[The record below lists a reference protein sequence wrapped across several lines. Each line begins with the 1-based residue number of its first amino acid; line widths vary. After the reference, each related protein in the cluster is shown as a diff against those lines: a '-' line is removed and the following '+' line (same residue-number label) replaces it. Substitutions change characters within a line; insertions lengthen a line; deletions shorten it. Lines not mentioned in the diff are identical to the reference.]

1 MIIIG
6 QYKNCYLV
14 KTNSN
19 DDKCYLVDRNLNASL
34 GYDYPEKF
42 MRYYRFEDY
51 KSDKY
56 TSKLLKKLRKIL
68 K

>member
-1 MIIIG
+1 M
-6 QYKNCYLV
+6 
-14 KTNSN
+14 
-19 DDKCYLVDRNLNASL
+19 NLNASL